1 MAGDAARTWCPVCCS
16 GPNDHVSAQTRRR
29 GGLCGPL
36 HSPAST
42 ATCPATVAGA
52 LTPSSGCF
60 QNLSGND
67 SASALSGVTHRV
79 RLARDNDLNGTDRG
93 DATLLTVTGT
103 RKEGTITVAQSVFN
117 MYGSVSLVLKG
128 PDSAQSTPSSFIACL
143 VTSAASFTYV
153 SPYSNQNNRQQ
164 DLSHISLY
172 AGDPTPPPAVPLPA
186 TVVLLA
192 GALGG
197 LGALRRRKTQ
207 AA

>member
-1 MAGDAARTWCPVCCS
+1 MSPLELTAAAVPA
-16 GPNDHVSAQTRRR
+16 VS
-29 GGLCGPL
+29 PY
-36 HSPAST
+36 SPASA

-52 LTPSSGCF
+52 LTPRSGCF

-67 SASALSGVTHRV
+67 SASALSGVFGVTHRV
-79 RLARDNDLNGTDRG
+79 RPAKDNDLNGTDRG

-143 VTSAASFTYV
+143 VTSAASFTYAC
-153 SPYSNQNNRQQ
+153 PYFTRNNRQQ